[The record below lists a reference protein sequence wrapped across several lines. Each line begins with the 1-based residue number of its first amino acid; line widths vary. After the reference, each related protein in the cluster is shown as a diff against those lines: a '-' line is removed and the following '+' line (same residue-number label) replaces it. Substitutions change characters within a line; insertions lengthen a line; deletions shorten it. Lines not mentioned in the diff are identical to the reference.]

1 MYLRR
6 YLSFILLVGLAYAK
20 TDLDKLV
27 LKSGVE
33 YLGKFKKEENGFIYF
48 KPKGEFGYQP
58 VEINKVDTLLLSYKS
73 PQNLAKKHNVTFGL
87 FNENTSLSILGY
99 NYYFKRTEMSE
110 LFLGVG
116 TSLLVTSISAGIKAY
131 GKRAKIA
138 SYSTLSLDQSLFL
151 SPFGLFTALMP
162 SFSVGYEYN
171 YSDYTQIKFGGIG
184 KLMIS
189 KSDIFILPV
198 PFFSANFRF

>member
-1 MYLRR
+1 MRR
-6 YLSFILLVGLAYAK
+6 YLSFILLVGLAYPK
-20 TDLDKLV
+20 TDSDKLV

-33 YLGKFKKEENGFIYF
+33 YLGKFEKEENGFIYF

-58 VEINKVDTLLLSYKS
+58 VEINKVDTLLFSYESPHNLS
-73 PQNLAKKHNVTFGL
+73 KKHNVTFGL
-87 FNENTSLSILGY
+87 FSENTSLSILGY
-99 NYYFKRTEMSE
+99 NYYFNLTEMNE

-116 TSLLVTSISAGIKAY
+116 TSLLVTSISVGIKAY
-131 GKRAKIA
+131 GKRAKIS
-138 SYSTLSLDQSLFL
+138 SYSTLSFDQSLFL
-151 SPFGLFTALMP
+151 SPFGLFTAFMP
-162 SFSVGYEYN
+162 SFSVGFEYN

>member
-33 YLGKFKKEENGFIYF
+33 YLGKFEKEENGLIYF

-87 FNENTSLSILGY
+87 FSENTSLGILGY
-99 NYYFKRTEMSE
+99 NYYFKRTEMNE

-162 SFSVGYEYN
+162 SFSVGFEYN